1 MNHDLKLLIILL
13 IAVIGLVIL
22 IARFKLNA
30 FVALL
35 CASLF
40 VGLFSGA
47 DLPAVVKAIADGI
60 GGVLGSI
67 AVIIGLGTI
76 QGKMLAESRGA
87 DVVAAA
93 LVKCLGEQRLRWTM
107 MLVGFVVGIAVW
119 FSVGLILIAI
129 NLARRTNTPLLLSV
143 IPLLAGLSVMHG
155 LVPPHPGPMVAIGLL
170 GADTGKT
177 ILWSLLIG
185 LPTAVIAGPMFAKF
199 VATRVPVAFGGVAGE
214 PNLKL
219 SESSAPGLALTSFS
233 IVLPVV
239 LMLGATVVDMSIEQ
253 FEPHRPSLSDQG
265 RVVSLKVLSG
275 LTAIRP
281 WSSFVGSPTVAMLIS
296 VLFAFYSLGYLRGFN
311 RAQISRL
318 SEECLAPVAMILLV
332 VGAGGGFSKVLDV
345 CGVGQVIASAG
356 GKLSIPPLLL
366 GWLTA
371 ALIRITV
378 GSATVSISM
387 AAGLLAPALIHD
399 TSVNRELLVLA
410 MGAGSLIC
418 SHVNDGGFWIVKE
431 YFGFSVIQTLK
442 TWTVM
447 ETIISVVAFALILLG
462 NAMV

>member
-1 MNHDLKLLIILL
+1 
-13 IAVIGLVIL
+13 
-22 IARFKLNA
+22 
-30 FVALL
+30 
-35 CASLF
+35 
-40 VGLFSGA
+40 
-47 DLPAVVKAIADGI
+47 
-60 GGVLGSI
+60 
-67 AVIIGLGTI
+67 
-76 QGKMLAESRGA
+76 
-87 DVVAAA
+87 
-93 LVKCLGEQRLRWTM
+93 
-107 MLVGFVVGIAVW
+107 
-119 FSVGLILIAI
+119 
-129 NLARRTNTPLLLSV
+129 
-143 IPLLAGLSVMHG
+143 
-155 LVPPHPGPMVAIGLL
+155 
-170 GADTGKT
+170 
-177 ILWSLLIG
+177 
-185 LPTAVIAGPMFAKF
+185 
-199 VATRVPVAFGGVAGE
+199 
-214 PNLKL
+214 
-219 SESSAPGLALTSFS
+219 
-233 IVLPVV
+233 
-239 LMLGATVVDMSIEQ
+239 MLGATVVDMSIEQ